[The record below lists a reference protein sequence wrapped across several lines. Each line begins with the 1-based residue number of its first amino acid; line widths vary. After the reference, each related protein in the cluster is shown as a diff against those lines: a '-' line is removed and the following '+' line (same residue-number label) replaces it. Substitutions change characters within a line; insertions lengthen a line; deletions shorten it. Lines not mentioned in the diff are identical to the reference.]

1 MFLLLSVLMVRVLTP
16 PYPCLFCII
25 VMCRVLFVITMA
37 WLWNRVLVRCVFL
50 LSTTFRSVY
59 LKGCD
64 VELGRDWLAFVN
76 ARFDGS
82 RFLRPLETDL
92 ARLCAGHTWNFQAGA
107 TQAGSSSRS
116 YPVQHNDHV
125 VDNFFDDYETLR
137 RPDLSALA
145 VAHGLSVDDHSS
157 VEDLREIV
165 SHHVGMGLCSSPLS
179 QAFEGCESLRQQL
192 NVHCEDEGEVLSG
205 RIAFLTAILTNTKR
219 RPLERLLKAN
229 GVNFELG
236 SKTGRLRRTLKK
248 HIHSLKKAKSKP
260 SEQAREIHRRQ
271 LRSDW
276 PQIPSPQLK
285 RHLVQLFKD
294 ETSSAKLATFTCA
307 CCAESALHADCGALY
322 DPRILPDY
330 RGSYFELRQN
340 KLKQLNIFDTPENNC
355 KLVPMHETYAK
366 LRPGTLVLAVCDAHI
381 YNIVQNGLPTSTFQ
395 LGVQAIKILDP
406 SDEPVEER
414 LIPILSPTSTDM
426 SKDNSAVASF
436 STFDVAASPAKKA
449 KHAKG
454 GKGKEKMD

>member
-1 MFLLLSVLMVRVLTP
+1 MAPLIDARLAIVVADLPVSFILIAAIRRSIENRPNRPSLPPGPVPLLLLGNISTVDAKEPWLT
-16 PYPCLFCII
+16 YTEWRAACS
-25 VMCRVLFVITMA
+25 R
-37 WLWNRVLVRCVFL
+37 R
-50 LSTTFRSVY
+50 
-59 LKGCD
+59 D
-64 VELGRDWLAFVN
+64 VELGCDWLAFVN

-92 ARLCAGHTWNFQAGA
+92 ARLCAGHTWNFQAGVESYLA
-107 TQAGSSSRS
+107 TQAGLSSVTQAGLSSVTQAGSSSRS
-116 YPVQHNDHV
+116 YQVQHNDHV
-125 VDNFFDDYETLR
+125 VDKFFDGHEKLR

-145 VAHGLSVDDHSS
+145 DAHGLSVDDHSS
-157 VEDLREIV
+157 IEDLREII

-229 GVNFELG
+229 GVDFELG

-285 RHLVQLFKD
+285 RHFVQMFKD
-294 ETSSAKLATFTCA
+294 ETSSAKLDTFTCA
-307 CCAESALHADCGALY
+307 CSVIASLDDFDPSLLHS
-322 DPRILPDY
+322 PD
-330 RGSYFELRQN
+330 RQN
-340 KLKQLNIFDTPENNC
+340 DQHMLNDYFDKDCPLPQLPFSKEGKAC
-355 KLVPMHETYAK
+355 KGRQGKRE
-366 LRPGTLVLAVCDAHI
+366 
-381 YNIVQNGLPTSTFQ
+381 NGLIHVSASRRNGT
-395 LGVQAIKILDP
+395 
-406 SDEPVEER
+406 DESC
-414 LIPILSPTSTDM
+414 LL
-426 SKDNSAVASF
+426 
-436 STFDVAASPAKKA
+436 
-449 KHAKG
+449 
-454 GKGKEKMD
+454 